1 MLVASDC
8 MILFLTTSENALEKL
23 LTQISGR
30 KILVRKFI
38 FGIGMLIVC
47 WLELEMKTET
57 LALESEII

>member
-38 FGIGMLIVC
+38 FGIAPENAEPLLNLDM
-47 WLELEMKTET
+47 
-57 LALESEII
+57 ES